1 MLFQLDVKKGVIQ
14 RAAVSGDFFST
25 LDSDTIGQALAGCR
39 YEREAVREALER
51 SGVAGAVYRVSAEE
65 MAQAV
70 VD

>member
-1 MLFQLDVKKGVIQ
+1 MVFQMDVKKGVIR

-25 LDSDTIGQALAGCR
+25 LGGDAIGQALDGCR
-39 YEREAVREALER
+39 YERTAVREALER

-65 MAQAV
+65 IARAV